1 MLSFADIS
9 AGTGKH
15 RHCTNFCVI
24 LRLCQADKL
33 KSPGIEDITGKD
45 AGWHI
50 PFRVDSLD
58 STPEIIFIHDVIMDK
73 CKGVRELKRERRLD
87 NILGTSPFY
96 RISSEHDNCRAK
108 AFAPGSEKVSTRF
121 VQFTNLIDKIPVD
134 HEVNFLCDRF
144 KIR

>member
-1 MLSFADIS
+1 MD
-9 AGTGKH
+9 G
-15 RHCTNFCVI
+15 
-24 LRLCQADKL
+24 
-33 KSPGIEDITGKD
+33 
-45 AGWHI
+45 
-50 PFRVDSLD
+50 LD
-58 STPEIIFIHDVIMDK
+58 SATEIVFIHDIIVDK
-73 CKGVRELKRERRLD
+73 RKRVRELQSERRLD